1 MHPKVPALLGLGLL
15 VVLAGCLGGAA
26 PLNNAALSNGTD
38 GPEGPTISVS
48 SSGSVDAAPDL
59 AVVYLSVEAEADS
72 AEAARAQVASDATR
86 MRDAL
91 RDAGISDDAV
101 TTTGFA
107 VHIVYDYSNEGRE
120 VVGYRAVHSYR
131 VEVSPEEAG
140 TVIDTAV
147 GNGATRVS
155 GVQFTLSD
163 ERRQELRAQALE
175 EAMTS
180 ARADADAIAGASD
193 LTVSG
198 VHSVSTSNGGGGPIY
213 YDRAVAEAGDGASTV
228 LEPGDVT
235 VTASVSVV
243 YTAE

>member
-1 MHPKVPALLGLGLL
+1 MNTKVPALLGLGLL
-15 VVLAGCLGGAA
+15 VVLAGCMGGAQ
-26 PLNNAALSNGTD
+26 PLNTAALSNTD
-38 GPEGPTISVS
+38 GGPEGPTISVS
-48 SSGSVDAAPDL
+48 SSGTVDAAPDL
-59 AVVYLSVEAEADS
+59 AVVYLAVEAQADT
-72 AEAARAQVASDATR
+72 AEEARAQVARDATR

-91 RDAGISDDAV
+91 REAGISDDAV

-107 VHIVYDYSNEGRE
+107 VYIEYDYSDRGRE
-120 VVGYRAVHSYR
+120 VIGYRAVHSYR
-131 VEVSPEEAG
+131 VEVAPEDAG

-147 GNGATRVS
+147 KNGATRVS

-180 ARADADAIAGASD
+180 ARSDADAIAGASG

-198 VHSVSTSNGGGGPIY
+198 VHSVTTANGGGGPIVY
-213 YDRAVAEAGDGASTV
+213 TDRAAAEGSDATV